1 MSSTV
6 VSPSGGLRS
15 RFAAGRGL
23 VAMRDYGIVVVL
35 VALFIALSIGS
46 PQFLSTTNLLNI
58 LDQWA
63 PLGLIACGG
72 TLVIIAGGFD
82 LSVGAIYA
90 VGAAIAAKLALEV
103 DAVIG
108 LIAGV
113 GIATLAGLLNGA
125 LASVGRINALI
136 VTLATAMVFRGV
148 ALVITDGQLISVE
161 DATFQFL
168 GNGSLLGVTYISWI
182 FIVFA
187 LVCGFVLSRQAFG
200 RYIYA
205 CGGNPEA
212 ARLAGIR
219 VNLVRTITFGVSGAA
234 AGLGGVLAASQ
245 IGTAQAD
252 MGTGIELQVIGA
264 IVIGGTSIL
273 GGQGAIWRT
282 VVGLFILALINNGFN
297 LLNIDSQYQL
307 IIQGAIIL
315 IAVGA
320 DIWARRLSGR

>member
-6 VSPSGGLRS
+6 VSPSGGLRA
-15 RFAAGRGL
+15 RFAGGRGL
-23 VAMRDYGIVVVL
+23 VAGRDYGIVVVL
-35 VALFIALSIGS
+35 IALFIALSIGS

-113 GIATLAGLLNGA
+113 GIATLAGLMNGV

-161 DATFQFL
+161 DPTFQFL
-168 GNGSLLGVTYISWI
+168 GNETLLGVTYTSWI
-182 FIVFA
+182 FIGFA
-187 LVCGFVLSRQAFG
+187 LACGFVLSRQVFG
-200 RYIYA
+200 RHIYA

-245 IGTAQAD
+245 IGTAQAE

-315 IAVGA
+315 GAVGA
-320 DIWARRLSGR
+320 DIWARRLSGS